1 MIFNFWYL
9 QRVGI
14 GHACVPL
21 NTTHNAV
28 SRLQVFF
35 VEDKSM
41 PGWSVVLK
49 KESRSRRINS
59 TEEDHGLGQEGSEDD
74 LRVFA
79 NMESTGMGPAEQNA
93 GDEADGRRSNGRRRN
108 RDETR

>member
-1 MIFNFWYL
+1 M
-9 QRVGI
+9 
-14 GHACVPL
+14 
-21 NTTHNAV
+21 
-28 SRLQVFF
+28 FF
-35 VEDKSM
+35 VEDKAM